1 VTASDPSPT
10 PERRAQS
17 PLDRL
22 LDLAVYGPVGLALAA
37 RELLPRWAETG
48 RRQVEA
54 QAATARAVGRLAV
67 DQGARQ
73 AARAVRGLADRGG
86 TVLREAGVA
95 PAGRR
100 PPPSDG
106 APMPDVGVPDVG
118 PSGDRAPG
126 AEAQD
131 LTGAAS
137 PAGGP
142 PPGPAVGAVD
152 TEVPGPSEAGAD
164 LDAGLDP
171 AELAIPGYDTLSAS
185 QVVQRLPGLS
195 AEELEA
201 VRTYELAGRARKTI
215 LLRVAQLKSAS

>member
-1 VTASDPSPT
+1 MTASDPLPT
-10 PERRAQS
+10 SDRGAQS

-22 LDLAVYGPVGLALAA
+22 LDLAVYAPLGLALAA

-48 RRQVEA
+48 RRQVDA

-73 AARAVRGLADRGG
+73 ASRAVRGLTDRGG
-86 TVLREAGVA
+86 AVLRGAGVV
-95 PAGRR
+95 PTGRR
-100 PPPSDG
+100 PTTDG
-106 APMPDVGVPDVG
+106 A
-118 PSGDRAPG
+118 GDEWATG
-126 AEAQD
+126 AELHD
-131 LTGAAS
+131 VTGVTT
-137 PAGGP
+137 GP
-142 PPGPAVGAVD
+142 PPGPTTGAVD
-152 TEVPGPSEAGAD
+152 AEVPAPPEADAD

-201 VRTYELAGRARKTI
+201 VRIYELAGRARKTI
-215 LLRVAQLKSAS
+215 LLRVAQMKSAS